1 MSNIFNLL
9 GRLAESNEGQIKPI
23 ARSRTSH
30 EIRSFKTM
38 GGTKPK
44 GLSIRSNSDMN
55 ISKIQSSKK
64 SIYDKEQDCS
74 KLKATQIDSHGRPIS
89 PGKEVSAKKEIVQLS
104 KIKECALKKDN
115 TINKYT
121 KKQLN
126 DSVFKKPLLPKKNIK
141 RLPKPEKLAH
151 WYDNQHDFD
160 YGYIEVVEKEFKDLF
175 SKEKENI
182 KPCEDNILSDPE
194 ILLLPDIVKLT
205 PDKTLDEE
213 HEKYLS
219 PNLLEVSDISDDE
232 NLNNDN

>member
-9 GRLAESNEGQIKPI
+9 GGLAESNEGQIKPI
-23 ARSRTSH
+23 VRSRTSH

-55 ISKIQSSKK
+55 ISNIQSAKK
-64 SIYDKEQDCS
+64 SIHKEQDCS
-74 KLKATQIDSHGRPIS
+74 KLKPTQIDSHGRPIS
-89 PGKEVSAKKEIVQLS
+89 PGKEISAKKEILQSS
-104 KIKECALKKDN
+104 KIKECAPKKDS

-126 DSVFKKPLLPKKNIK
+126 DGVFKKPLLPKKNTK
-141 RLPKPEKLAH
+141 KFPKQEKLVH

-160 YGYIEVVEKEFKDLF
+160 YGYIEAVEKEFKDLF

-182 KPCEDNILSDPE
+182 KPCKDNILPDPE
-194 ILLLPDIVKLT
+194 TLLLPDIIKLT

-213 HEKYLS
+213 HEKRLS

-232 NLNNDN
+232 NP